1 MDKAFPRETD
11 QSINLANKQE
21 KKESVSDYKTKIGN
35 PVCETFFIK
44 RRFRKHS
51 YSLIHQEALA
61 EPSSLVK
68 RHELGGKA
76 TFLAEL
82 IDLAKHFE
90 KTLEKDKIQKAN
102 QFMALKL

>member
-1 MDKAFPRETD
+1 MFYGP
-11 QSINLANKQE
+11 SL
-21 KKESVSDYKTKIGN
+21 
-35 PVCETFFIK
+35 FFSC
-44 RRFRKHS
+44 RQGLR
-51 YSLIHQEALA
+51 LQ
-61 EPSSLVK
+61 
-68 RHELGGKA
+68 RHKLGWEA